1 MFAVWRHDRDSEVYG
16 RVGNLRQKDAEW
28 YSPKTMSSVK
38 QTHTMTD
45 KTTDEMPS
53 LLASNNHSPNDKI
66 QRGSATCITVGGEMI
81 NAGDWVE

>member
-1 MFAVWRHDRDSEVYG
+1 
-16 RVGNLRQKDAEW
+16 
-28 YSPKTMSSVK
+28 MSSVK

-66 QRGSATCITVGGEMI
+66 QRGSATCITVGGGMV

>member
-1 MFAVWRHDRDSEVYG
+1 
-16 RVGNLRQKDAEW
+16 
-28 YSPKTMSSVK
+28 MSSVK

-66 QRGSATCITVGGEMI
+66 QRGSAITLGGGMV